1 MNTILEAIDNIYFAN
16 QDSEYNVINALYLEY
31 DKIEQILLETDNP
44 VIQESFTKPSRN
56 ESALTK
62 VVLAV
67 PRFIYTIINAIITKI
82 KSIFKPKHQ
91 APIITPEER
100 GKMINNIIEF
110 IKEDPGMSVLVSGA
124 VVGTAAYFKSKV
136 KSLKDDID
144 AKKQYKQ
151 TSRTVRDEFNGKKN
165 DVLNKEYIKEHQ
177 LLQIEV
183 PNKDSSEQYIKILS
197 PIQISKSIDDM
208 KKFINNNKQGIIN
221 STGTIA
227 NVKNKKDYFNKLD
240 AILKDINNNT
250 FVSNQVLM
258 SLDKFEYT
266 QEEWNKEI
274 QSINTKELSEYM
286 KSEFTTIGEH
296 IGKTLKGFYES
307 EEEADKKEDKL
318 IKEGNKYAE
327 KIITAMEKHILLFA
341 DVIDVLNNMVQES
354 FIELSKF
361 KDGIPKNNK
370 ASETKQSETKQN
382 DTKVE
387 KKSGKKTSTSSRKPL
402 TTEELYAKVKEMRNN
417 TNVELGNPF
426 RGFDVPP
433 GSDKGSFSY
442 ATSNKE
448 KAPWITDNTKIV
460 LPNVTEDERH
470 LFKPRMFNPQVF
482 DVEVIDGK
490 VISSLDDCMII
501 PAIRGGSNEAEV
513 VEKGRIYKKK

>member
-56 ESALTK
+56 ESTLTK

-67 PRFIYTIINAIITKI
+67 PRFIYKIINAIITKI
-82 KSIFKPKHQ
+82 KSIFKPKRQ

-136 KSLKDDID
+136 KSLKDDMD

-151 TSRTVRDEFNGKKN
+151 TSRYARDEFNIKKN
-165 DVLNKEYIKEHQ
+165 EVLDKKYIKEHQ
-177 LLQIEV
+177 LLQFEV
-183 PNKDSSEQYIKILS
+183 PNKDSKEQYIKILS

-221 STGTIA
+221 STSTTA

-240 AILKDINNNT
+240 AILKDLNNNT
-250 FVSNQVLM
+250 FVANQVLL

-286 KSEFTTIGEH
+286 KSEFSAIGTH

-318 IKEGNKYAE
+318 IKEGDKYTE
-327 KIITAMEKHILLFA
+327 KIITAMEKHILLF
-341 DVIDVLNNMVQES
+341 VNMIDVLNNMVQES

-361 KDGIPKNNK
+361 KDGIPNDKS
-370 ASETKQSETKQN
+370 SEN
-382 DTKVE
+382 
-387 KKSGKKTSTSSRKPL
+387 KSGNSESDENKKGTPNKKPQKKPSRTPL
-402 TTEELYAKVKEMRNN
+402 TTEDLYLKVEAMRKN
-417 TNVELGNPF
+417 TGNPF
-426 RGFDVPP
+426 RDYDSKTGYLSFAIN
-433 GSDKGSFSY
+433 DKEH
-442 ATSNKE
+442 AK
-448 KAPWITDNTKIV
+448 WITDDTGIV
-460 LPNVTEDERH
+460 LPNATEDERQR
-470 LFKPRMFNPQVF
+470 FKPSMFNPNVF
-482 DVEVIDGK
+482 YVEEINGK
-490 VISSLDDCMII
+490 KISSLDDCMII
-501 PAIRGGSNEAEV
+501 PAIRGGNNDSEV
-513 VEKGRIYKKK
+513 IEKGKVYKKK

>member
-56 ESALTK
+56 ESTLTK

-67 PRFIYTIINAIITKI
+67 PRFIYKIINAIITKI
-82 KSIFKPKHQ
+82 KSIFKPKRQ

-136 KSLKDDID
+136 KSLKDDMD

-151 TSRTVRDEFNGKKN
+151 TSRYARDEFNIKKN
-165 DVLNKEYIKEHQ
+165 EVLDKKYIKEHQ
-177 LLQIEV
+177 LLQFEV
-183 PNKDSSEQYIKILS
+183 PNKDSKEQYIKILS

-221 STGTIA
+221 STSTTA

-240 AILKDINNNT
+240 AILKDLNNNT
-250 FVSNQVLM
+250 FVANQVLL

-286 KSEFTTIGEH
+286 KSEFSAIGTH

-318 IKEGNKYAE
+318 IKEGDKYTE
-327 KIITAMEKHILLFA
+327 KIITAMEKHILLF
-341 DVIDVLNNMVQES
+341 VNMIDVLNNMVQES

-361 KDGIPKNNK
+361 KDGIPNDKS
-370 ASETKQSETKQN
+370 SEN
-382 DTKVE
+382 
-387 KKSGKKTSTSSRKPL
+387 KSGNSESDENKKGTPNKKPQKKPSRTPL
-402 TTEELYAKVKEMRNN
+402 TTEDLYLKVEAMRKN
-417 TNVELGNPF
+417 TGNPF
-426 RGFDVPP
+426 RDYDSKTGHLSFAIN
-433 GSDKGSFSY
+433 DKEH
-442 ATSNKE
+442 AK
-448 KAPWITDNTKIV
+448 WITDDTGIV
-460 LPNVTEDERH
+460 LPNATEDERQR
-470 LFKPRMFNPQVF
+470 FKPSMFNPNVF
-482 DVEVIDGK
+482 YVEEINGK
-490 VISSLDDCMII
+490 KISSLDDCMII
-501 PAIRGGSNEAEV
+501 PAIRGGNNDSEV
-513 VEKGRIYKKK
+513 IEKGKVYKKK

>member
-56 ESALTK
+56 ESTLTK

-67 PRFIYTIINAIITKI
+67 PRFIYKIINAIITKI
-82 KSIFKPKHQ
+82 KSIFKPKRQ
-91 APIITPEER
+91 APIITPEEQ

-144 AKKQYKQ
+144 LSIDIKKQYKQ
-151 TSRTVRDEFNGKKN
+151 MSREIRDETNFKKIE
-165 DVLNKEYIKEHQ
+165 VLDKEYIKAHQ
-177 LLQIEV
+177 LLQFEV
-183 PNKDSSEQYIKILS
+183 PKKDSKEKYIKILS

-208 KKFINNNKQGIIN
+208 KKFINHTKQGIIY
-221 STGTIA
+221 STNATA

-240 AILKDINNNT
+240 AILKDLNNNT
-250 FVSNQVLM
+250 FVANQVLM

-286 KSEFTTIGEH
+286 KSEFSAIGTH

-318 IKEGNKYAE
+318 INEGNKYAE
-327 KIITAMEKHILLFA
+327 KIITAMEKHILLFVN
-341 DVIDVLNNMVQES
+341 VIDVLNNMVQES

-361 KDGIPKNNK
+361 KDGIPNDKSSENK
-370 ASETKQSETKQN
+370 SGNSDSDENKN
-382 DTKVE
+382 DTSN
-387 KKSGKKTSTSSRKPL
+387 KKPQKNPSITPL
-402 TTEELYAKVKEMRNN
+402 TTEDLYIKVEAMRKN
-417 TNVELGNPF
+417 TGNPF
-426 RGFDVPP
+426 RDYDSKTGHLSFAIN
-433 GSDKGSFSY
+433 DKEH
-442 ATSNKE
+442 AK
-448 KAPWITDNTKIV
+448 WITDDTGIV
-460 LPNVTEDERH
+460 LPNVTENERQR
-470 LFKPRMFNPQVF
+470 FKPSMFNPNVF
-482 DVEVIDGK
+482 YVEEINGK
-490 VISSLDDCMII
+490 KISSLDDCMII
-501 PAIRGGSNEAEV
+501 PAIRGGNNDSEV
-513 VEKGRIYKKK
+513 IKKGKVYKKK